1 VALWAIPSDKIIDY
15 SKNGDDINAFAQK
28 VKYCLEEA
36 FNSLAE
42 LHGKQETIAQ
52 TLNNLAA
59 SGSSS
64 GGGGSGGGTS
74 TVIVASDATK
84 LAGVPL
90 VLNNLSDGQILVY
103 HSSSGTFRNEAK
115 GTVGAGQSLIIK
127 NGDEVV
133 GDYNGGTT
141 LEVNLQAVINQTC
154 SKQDIAHLIRL
165 VENLYLTLKVAGL
178 DPGGYDGLKS
188 FTFYGD
194 VNDLASSSAQI
205 ADGKIICT
213 GAGQIVVTKPIYFDV
228 PISRAYLSVKH
239 QNFADID
246 IGAEISVQGGNFATM
261 TKLGTYPDSD
271 NPNRATTQFVCSVDS
286 CTSAALALVLSCGG
300 SGSFTVDSF
309 ACTFNE

>member
-1 VALWAIPSDKIIDY
+1 MALWAIPSDKIIDY
-15 SKNGDDINAFAQK
+15 SKNGDDINTFSQK

-42 LHGKQETIAQ
+42 LHGKQEAISS
-52 TLNNLAA
+52 TLNGIIA
-59 SGSSS
+59 SGGSSD
-64 GGGGSGGGTS
+64 GGSGGGTS
-74 TVIVASDATK
+74 TVIVTSDAVS

-90 VLNNLSDGQILVY
+90 VLNNLADGQILVY
-103 HSSSGTFRNEAK
+103 HSSTNSFRNETK

-127 NGDEVV
+127 NGDDVV

-141 LEVNLQAVINQTC
+141 LEVNLQAVVNQTC

-188 FTFYGD
+188 FTFFGD
-194 VNDLASSSAQI
+194 VDDLASSSAQI

-213 GAGQIVVTKPIYFDV
+213 GNGQIVVTKPIYFDY

-239 QNFADID
+239 QNFADIAID
-246 IGAEISVQGGNFATM
+246 AEISTQGGNFVAM
-261 TKLGTYPDSD
+261 TKLGTYPDID
-271 NPNRATTQFVCSVDS
+271 NPNRATTQFGYSGSS
-286 CTSAALALVLSCGG
+286 CTSATLALALSCGG
-300 SGSFTVDSF
+300 SGSFSVDSF